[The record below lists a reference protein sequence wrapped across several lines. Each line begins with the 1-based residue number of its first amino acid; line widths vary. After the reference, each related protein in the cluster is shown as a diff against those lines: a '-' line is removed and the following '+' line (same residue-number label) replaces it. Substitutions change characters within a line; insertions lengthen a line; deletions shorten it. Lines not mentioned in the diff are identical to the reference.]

1 MVDLQ
6 AAKSILKSTA
16 VEVGGSQPYCLGVP
30 EILLFREL
38 CLGLNKAVGIKGES
52 GGGRQEKTSMVGFGF
67 Q

>member
-6 AAKSILKSTA
+6 PANSILKSTA

-38 CLGLNKAVGIKGES
+38 CLGLNEAGGLEAES
-52 GGGRQEKTSMVGFGF
+52 GGGRQKKTSMVGFGL